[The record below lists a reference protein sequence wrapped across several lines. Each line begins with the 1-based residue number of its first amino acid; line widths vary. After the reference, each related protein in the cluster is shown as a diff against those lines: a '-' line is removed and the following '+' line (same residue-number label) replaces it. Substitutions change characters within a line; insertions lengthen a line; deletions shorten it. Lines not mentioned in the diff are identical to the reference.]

1 MDDHSTHLE
10 LDLNFWLETGSTGGL
25 DINLIYG
32 TCAPPRRSPGFGED
46 LPLSPPLTSMYLII
60 FFKINI
66 TIFFFF
72 LLF

>member
-1 MDDHSTHLE
+1 MNVVKQLLATL
-10 LDLNFWLETGSTGGL
+10 T
-25 DINLIYG
+25 G

-66 TIFFFF
+66 TIFFFYFNLFNFIVLF
-72 LLF
+72 LRK

>member
-1 MDDHSTHLE
+1 MNVVKQLLATL
-10 LDLNFWLETGSTGGL
+10 T
-25 DINLIYG
+25 G
-32 TCAPPRRSPGFGED
+32 TCAPPRRSPGFGAD
-46 LPLSPPLTSMYLII
+46 GARSPPLTSMYLII